1 MRSLIWSR
9 AMLLALLCAGLCAV
23 LYMEL
28 HGVSQRSLATE
39 ASGASARPDLPRP
52 EEPAVAVP
60 PLAAYAP
67 VIERPVFS
75 PTRRPPLVPEPL
87 EARPT
92 RQGGITLKGV
102 VLSPQK
108 RIALLEIPGSGSDPQ
123 RIAEGERLEGWT
135 VEAVL
140 ADHVLMR
147 NGEVMR
153 RLELHADPVRHGSGM
168 AGAISSRV
176 PGEGP
181 LAQDRG
187 VDAEGAVSEPRP
199 RLAQRDPET
208 GSRLARAIRMLKAA
222 TAGSGPTSR

>member
-1 MRSLIWSR
+1 MRSLIRSR

-23 LYMEL
+23 LYIEL
-28 HGVSQRSLATE
+28 QGVSQRSLAAE
-39 ASGASARPDLPRP
+39 ASGASPTPDLSRP

-60 PLAAYAP
+60 PLAVYAP

-87 EARPT
+87 EARST
-92 RQGGITLKGV
+92 RQDGITLKGV

-108 RIALLEIPGSGSDPQ
+108 RIALLETSGSGSDPQ

-140 ADHVLMR
+140 ADHVVMR
-147 NGEVMR
+147 NSEATR
-153 RLELHADPVRHGSGM
+153 RLELHAEASREPGQGS
-168 AGAISSRV
+168 
-176 PGEGP
+176 
-181 LAQDRG
+181 LAQDIG
-187 VDAEGAVSEPRP
+187 VDEEGPVFEPRA
-199 RLAQRDPET
+199 RLADRDSDT

-222 TAGSGPTSR
+222 TAGSGPTPR